1 MGRRTSKLSQLADS
15 APKPLGDGFPA
26 FGRNGMPLV
35 RKARRAEQDFEAVKC
50 AVADQ
55 RFFAGT
61 GTRNREQIWQASG
74 LTRHGR
80 VDFPGRLSREI
91 RRCTRM
97 DLSMVCLGVINRPP
111 AGSMTEC
118 VIVRS
123 TSSS

>member
-1 MGRRTSKLSQLADS
+1 
-15 APKPLGDGFPA
+15 
-26 FGRNGMPLV
+26 MPLV
-35 RKARRAEQDFEAVKC
+35 RKARRTQRDFELVESAVTDKC
-50 AVADQ
+50 L
-55 RFFAGT
+55 FAGA

-74 LTRHGR
+74 LTRHWR
-80 VDFPGRLSREI
+80 VDFPGRLSREM
-91 RRCTRM
+91 RRYTRM